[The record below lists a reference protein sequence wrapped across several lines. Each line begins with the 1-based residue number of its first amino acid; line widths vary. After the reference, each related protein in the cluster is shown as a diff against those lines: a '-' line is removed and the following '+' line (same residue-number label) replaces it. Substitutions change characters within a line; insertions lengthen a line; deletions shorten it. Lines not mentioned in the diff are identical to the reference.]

1 MIVLSQPAAEPT
13 ALRGVRVAAD
23 VAHILGFPSY
33 PLAADPDP
41 FAAIPAQAKS
51 TSGIWLAPPPSLDRY
66 STVYEAAL
74 AKNICLLNTPAQH
87 ALAQS
92 CNGAAAKLQDLLPT
106 AAPTWEA
113 VRKQAK
119 LRHSQIT
126 PDGSPLGRIFRV
138 LLYRQTILTYGYF
151 WEADDPL
158 KWLSVQDEEEIATIA
173 LAAAQRLEVTFL
185 AIDTAQQTDE
195 SWTITGI
202 YDAQFAGTP
211 QIPWL
216 HFWYELEQL
225 QEQPR

>member
-1 MIVLSQPAAEPT
+1 MIVLSQLADANS
-13 ALRGVRVAAD
+13 ADLSGVSVAVD
-23 VAHILGFPSY
+23 VAQILGFPSY
-33 PLAADPDP
+33 PIAADSDP
-41 FAAIPAQAKS
+41 VAVIPAQAEVI
-51 TSGIWLAPPPSLDRY
+51 SGIWMAPPPSLDRY

-74 AKNICLLNTPAQH
+74 AKNIRLLNTPAQH

-92 CNGAAAKLQDLLPT
+92 FDGAAAKLQGLLP
-106 AAPTWEA
+106 AAALTWEA

-119 LRHSQIT
+119 LRHSQMD
-126 PDGSPLGRIFRV
+126 PDGLPLGRIFRV

-158 KWLSVQDEEEIATIA
+158 KWLTVQDEEEIAAIA
-173 LAAAQRLEVTFL
+173 LAAAQRLEVAFL

-195 SWTITGI
+195 TWTITGI
-202 YDAQFAGTP
+202 HDAQFAGTP

-225 QEQPR
+225 Q